1 MTKQAK
7 YLLTIAALTLSLQ
20 ACAPKIYVVDSPEPS
35 EYDYVTGDAQ
45 QASTLSIVDAREDS
59 FMPFTSGVLPMGL
72 TYEGEPIKPIRFLAE
87 FTVAELA
94 ARGIPVQA
102 GTDDA
107 VEIQINKM
115 AMRNYRA
122 TGFSPFTTTTVLSAD
137 VMAPEG
143 ERRVGAFVV
152 RGKVPVWSFDEV
164 IEPTMN
170 QPLELLVQEFA
181 AKINVILFQQ
191 SADDATIEALVLAI
205 NSDPDRGDAYLD
217 VYQLGFSNNTTAI
230 DPLIEMTKSPHEYV
244 RLAAISSLGTIGAHG
259 QVDYLISIFLG
270 DSSWRDRA
278 MSVKSLADLAVTGN
292 DAAMSFLQNDVEAGM
307 AGETATG
314 ADWTREILG
323 LYLRK

>member
-1 MTKQAK
+1 MTNQTK

-20 ACAPKIYVVDSPEPS
+20 ACAPKVYVVDSPEPS

-72 TYEGEPIKPIRFLAE
+72 THEGEPIKPIRFLAE

-94 ARGIPVQA
+94 ARGIPVRA

-107 VEIQINKM
+107 VEIQINKV

-122 TGFSPFTTTTVLSAD
+122 TAFSPFMTTTVLSAD

-143 ERRVGAFVV
+143 ERRVGAFIV
-152 RGKVPVWSFDEV
+152 RGKVPVWSFDEI

-191 SADDATIEALVLAI
+191 SADDATIETLVHAV
-205 NSDPDRGDAYLD
+205 NSDPNRGEAYLD

-230 DPLIEMTKSPHEYV
+230 SPLVEMTESPHEYIRV
-244 RLAAISSLGTIGAHG
+244 AAISSLGTIGAHG
-259 QVDYLISIFLG
+259 QVDHLVSIFLG

-278 MSVKSLADLAVTGN
+278 MAVKSLADLAVTGN
-292 DAAMSFLQNDVEAGM
+292 DKAMAFLENDVQAGL
-307 AGETATG
+307 AGETAAG